1 MPKIENAFGGVR
13 VTFKRNNVNIAQTGG
28 QTGGQTSGQT
38 SGQTTID
45 IVLDLIRKDPTIT
58 RAKLVEETGK
68 ASSYIQRCI
77 ESLKKDNKIRRAG
90 SKTIGGHWIIIDKDG
105 NV

>member
-58 RAKLVEETGK
+58 WAKLVEETGK
-68 ASSYIQRCI
+68 ASSYIPRFATS
-77 ESLKKDNKIRRAG
+77 SL
-90 SKTIGGHWIIIDKDG
+90 
-105 NV
+105 

>member
-38 SGQTTID
+38 TID

-58 RAKLVEETGK
+58 RAKLIEETGK

>member
-38 SGQTTID
+38 TID

-58 RAKLVEETGK
+58 
-68 ASSYIQRCI
+68 
-77 ESLKKDNKIRRAG
+77 
-90 SKTIGGHWIIIDKDG
+90 
-105 NV
+105 

>member
-13 VTFKRNNVNIAQTGG
+13 VTFKRNNVNIA
-28 QTGGQTSGQT
+28 QTSGQT